1 MEVNKMKTSA
11 IYNLYE
17 RKNSLQSTIEQMEA
31 EIKRNEGIID
41 VLNRASDKEK
51 KDLEIDEFVKKIQEQ
66 VDNFRTQKDK
76 LQKMLNLND
85 AVIKM
90 YEDNKEQYELILNSV
105 LTSFG
110 FEEAEN

>member
-51 KDLEIDEFVKKIQEQ
+51 KDLEIDEFVKKIQ
-66 VDNFRTQKDK
+66 
-76 LQKMLNLND
+76 
-85 AVIKM
+85 
-90 YEDNKEQYELILNSV
+90 
-105 LTSFG
+105 
-110 FEEAEN
+110 